1 MASSKYQLL
10 IELMVVH
17 VQYISDEIVIE
28 GGYHYKLLVSA
39 GSKFK
44 QPYFFK

>member
-17 VQYISDEIVIE
+17 AQYISDEIVTE
-28 GGYHYKLLVSA
+28 GGYHYKLLASV
-39 GSKFK
+39 GFRFK
-44 QPYFFK
+44 QPYFLK